1 MLTLSTSSANSNK
14 TITLV
19 SNTTTKSE
27 LLWKSSGG
35 GSSIWLL
42 VKSLKW
48 VYFLE
53 LDLTDYVLCIAF
65 DYFLSPL
72 PTPSHPRLEK
82 MFTPL
87 TVIFTFKDIRREPF
101 FQKRMLDSSWFFS
114 EF

>member
-1 MLTLSTSSANSNK
+1 MLTLNTSSANNNK

-27 LLWKSSGG
+27 LLCKSSGG

-53 LDLTDYVLCIAF
+53 VDLTDYVLCIAF
-65 DYFLSPL
+65 DYFP
-72 PTPSHPRLEK
+72 PPPPPHPRLEK